1 MVSIRKLLSRKF
13 NIVCLNWA
21 GLLARFM
28 LLYLPIRFTD
38 SGIEENNIPSGC
50 LYGGTNLQLREQLRI
65 CTGFPFNRTGKMSCT
80 NLNSARK

>member
-21 GLLARFM
+21 GLLARF
-28 LLYLPIRFTD
+28 YVALPSHPFCGQWYRRKQHPF
-38 SGIEENNIPSGC
+38 GVP
-50 LYGGTNLQLREQLRI
+50 LWGTNLQLREQLRI